1 VRLNS
6 RKVLR
11 GVIEAYG
18 IDPAKETGVLT
29 ALDKVDK
36 VGWDGVV
43 EELVRDRG
51 LGSVAAEALADA
63 LKPGAEDEF
72 RGRLRSSEVG
82 GAGLDEVDRLI
93 DLVGPLLADGRIVFS
108 PSLARGLSYY
118 TGPIF
123 EIFVEGSSSAIS
135 SGGRYDGLV
144 GMFAGRSIPAV
155 GGSLGIERIIPLV
168 AGSDEASVASP
179 AQVLVTVWD
188 PGFRAE
194 ALATAGE
201 LRGRGIA
208 AEVYLG
214 EDKLGEQLGYA
225 SSRGIPLAVIRGAR
239 EREQGVVTVRDLRTR
254 EQAAVPG
261 DDLAA
266 HVAERLS

>member
-1 VRLNS
+1 SGRPSRSRQRADLAGGGVR
-6 RKVLR
+6 
-11 GVIEAYG
+11 
-18 IDPAKETGVLT
+18 
-29 ALDKVDK
+29 
-36 VGWDGVV
+36 
-43 EELVRDRG
+43 
-51 LGSVAAEALADA
+51 
-63 LKPGAEDEF
+63 
-72 RGRLRSSEVG
+72 
-82 GAGLDEVDRLI
+82 
-93 DLVGPLLADGRIVFS
+93 
-108 PSLARGLSYY
+108 LARGLSYY

-168 AGSDEASVASP
+168 TGADEGSVASP
-179 AQVLVTVWD
+179 ARVLVTVWD

-214 EDKLGEQLGYA
+214 EEKLGEQLGYA
-225 SSRGIPLAVIRGAR
+225 SSRGILLAVIRGAR

-254 EQAAVPG
+254 EQAAVAPE
-261 DDLAA
+261 DLAP
-266 HVAERLS
+266 HVAGRLGKGQYRLL